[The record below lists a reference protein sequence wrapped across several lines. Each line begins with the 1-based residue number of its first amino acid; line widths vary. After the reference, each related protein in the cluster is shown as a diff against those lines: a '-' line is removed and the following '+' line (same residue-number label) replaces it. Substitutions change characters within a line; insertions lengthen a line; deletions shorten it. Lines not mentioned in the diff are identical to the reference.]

1 MRIGQAH
8 VFAELF
14 IRFFAAADAGFLFGN
29 GDGIPFFQ
37 VVQVFLQQDVAAAG
51 IGSAFGDNGDIADVF
66 IALRVFSAIDKAV
79 QSAVFIQAQAVF
91 LSGDADAVAERG
103 KDGLGEREGGV
114 LAVGLDVDVN
124 IVLG

>member
-1 MRIGQAH
+1 M
-8 VFAELF
+8 
-14 IRFFAAADAGFLFGN
+14 FGN